1 MKEIAAHVEDTHG
14 KPIEVVTVGDA
25 LPSTQTDALLDAT
38 QQALVNAVTHGGEPI
53 SVYCEANDKLVE
65 VFVRDHGDGFDINAV
80 PANRLGLRESIIGRV
95 KRRGGTVEI
104 VSRPNWGTEVRMH
117 MPIVTQKTGAE
128 PLQQPQQAQQSQ
140 HSQVKEQQ

>member
-1 MKEIAAHVEDTHG
+1 MAVSGAHYVGPFRQCRLKEIAAHVEDTHG

-53 SVYCEANDKLVE
+53 SADCEANDKLVE
-65 VFVRDHGDGFDINAV
+65 VFVRDQGDGFDINAV

-95 KRRGGTVEI
+95 KRRGGTE
-104 VSRPNWGTEVRMH
+104 RLCHAPN
-117 MPIVTQKTGAE
+117 GARRRACICR
-128 PLQQPQQAQQSQ
+128 L
-140 HSQVKEQQ
+140 